1 MKKIFEAVKKFVGL
15 GIFLISL
22 LLISSYIYAVYP
34 ANNLALNNNLMKD
47 ISPHI
52 NEAYANVPIGDLGGG
67 GGIPIHY
74 TVSTFKVNGT
84 YGTISPGYISSIAPN
99 GEYMVLWRFLE
110 YKSFSLHRLIFN
122 AKVLIFSTS
131 PAINYIH
138 LKLVTAILFIQSYF
152 NVHSLM

>member
-1 MKKIFEAVKKFVGL
+1 
-15 GIFLISL
+15 
-22 LLISSYIYAVYP
+22 
-34 ANNLALNNNLMKD
+34 MKD

-52 NEAYANVPIGDLGGG
+52 NKAYAFVPIGDTGGFGGG
-67 GGIPIHY
+67 GTPTRY
-74 TVSTFKVNGT
+74 TVSTAEVNGA